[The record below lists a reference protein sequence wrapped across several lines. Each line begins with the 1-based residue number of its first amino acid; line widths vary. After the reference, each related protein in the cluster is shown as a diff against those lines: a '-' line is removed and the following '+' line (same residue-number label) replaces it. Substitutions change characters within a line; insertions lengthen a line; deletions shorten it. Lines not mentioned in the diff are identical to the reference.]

1 MRYQIFIS
9 YRRDGG
15 ESLAAL
21 LHERFVRM
29 GYRVFYDVE
38 SLRSGNFNEKLLE
51 VISECDDVLVV
62 LPPGGLDRCIA
73 DESDWVRR
81 EIVHALKCEKNV
93 IPILMRNFSFP
104 ENLPDDLKPL
114 VNKNGVSATMEYFD
128 AVVDKLA
135 KQRLTCKPDQEA
147 DRQERHIQHLEELAQ
162 QGDAA
167 AANEMGIVCEYG
179 SATRV
184 PNLKKA
190 MEYYT
195 KAEKENLAARYN
207 LGDIYERCSIDLT
220 LIHEYGILPDMELME
235 EKNTV
240 VLKESLK
247 KKALEYYQCAA
258 DEKYAPALYKMGS
271 IYEAGA
277 NDVERAFTY
286 YRQSATQKYLPAL
299 NALGWMYRN
308 GIGTSQDLEKAEDCY
323 KEAAEAGYP
332 AAIYNYAH
340 MLETRDPEK
349 AMNLYKQ
356 VAYGENALPC
366 AVYALGRQYEFV
378 LRDMR
383 NAISCYEKAAKSGME
398 EARDDLE
405 RCRNTLA

>member
-1 MRYQIFIS
+1 
-9 YRRDGG
+9 
-15 ESLAAL
+15 
-21 LHERFVRM
+21 
-29 GYRVFYDVE
+29 
-38 SLRSGNFNEKLLE
+38 
-51 VISECDDVLVV
+51 
-62 LPPGGLDRCIA
+62 
-73 DESDWVRR
+73 
-81 EIVHALKCEKNV
+81 
-93 IPILMRNFSFP
+93 
-104 ENLPDDLKPL
+104 
-114 VNKNGVSATMEYFD
+114 
-128 AVVDKLA
+128 
-135 KQRLTCKPDQEA
+135 
-147 DRQERHIQHLEELAQ
+147 
-162 QGDAA
+162 
-167 AANEMGIVCEYG
+167 
-179 SATRV
+179 
-184 PNLKKA
+184 
-190 MEYYT
+190 
-195 KAEKENLAARYN
+195 
-207 LGDIYERCSIDLT
+207 
-220 LIHEYGILPDMELME
+220 
-235 EKNTV
+235 
-240 VLKESLK
+240 
-247 KKALEYYQCAA
+247 
-258 DEKYAPALYKMGS
+258 MGS